1 PIVTHFVALV
11 MLLLSQLVATAQV
24 TQPPVA
30 SIKGGRFSAPINI
43 SLASPTPNA
52 VIRFTLDGAEPT
64 ELSDIYTAPIQ
75 LNASTPLRAKAYGVA
90 PMTVSQTITHT
101 YLFNVSHAFPIIA
114 LSFKNSDFFH
124 PDTGMYIQYQQK
136 IEVKA
141 NIELF
146 EPNMDTAAFSKVVA
160 TEITGSTSAALPQ
173 KSLEIKS
180 KNAFGTPTIP
190 YKLFPNLPYTDYKR
204 FVLRN
209 SGNEWGITM
218 FRDAM
223 VSGLFRDVDDVLDVL
238 QKPATH
244 MQGYRPA
251 VVYFNGQYWGIHNIR
266 ERMNTTYVDQHF
278 NLSSTAALSNYDM
291 SENDVALFK
300 NLAGDSI
307 AWFQFKGELQR
318 SSRRFD
324 TDTAFAWMEQRI
336 DIDNFTDYVLFNVF
350 ADNTDWPSNNVRRFK
365 ERRVD
370 AKWKWICYDLD
381 FSFGLLTSGGF
392 NTSDA
397 TQNALQRALNPPFP
411 GYSTSLILQKCFENA
426 KYRQKFANRMADFL
440 NTTFTSARVQ
450 GRIER
455 FKNLYA
461 PEMEQ
466 HRVRWGTPF
475 QPQWLINIQKISDFA
490 GKRAEFTYSHF
501 RLQMPELTDTTLVT
515 LNVSPANAGMLKFN
529 TLTLKQ
535 NRLPFVGKYFSG
547 IPIPVKAVAAAGF
560 RFVGWSNLSLGTSD
574 SVQVTFAGGAQA
586 LTALFVPIGNCG
598 APDTTRLAGNT
609 CISTNAGVFT
619 TRFLNRFGCDSIVI
633 NTIRLNPSDTTR
645 LNNTTCIPTNAGIFT
660 TRLVNRLG
668 CDSIVINT
676 IRFNSSDTTRLNGT
690 TCIPADAGVFT
701 MRLVNQF
708 GCDSI
713 VINTIR
719 FNLSDTTRLNGT
731 TCVPANAGTF
741 TTQLVNR
748 FGCDSIVIKT
758 IRFNSSDTTR
768 LNSMT
773 CLRANEG
780 IFTTLLVNQ
789 FGCDSLVIKTVAFIP
804 ADTTRL
810 SNSTCIFADAGL
822 FTTRFVNRF
831 GCDSIVI
838 NTIRFNLSDTTRLD
852 GTTCVAANVGTF
864 TTRFVNQLG
873 CDSIVIRTIRF
884 NLSDTTRLNG
894 TTCIPA
900 NAGIFTTRLLNQL
913 GCDSLIIRTIALNP
927 SDTMRIAETTCLLSN
942 VGLFTTR
949 FNNRFGCDSIILT
962 NRTFKALAKPIITKT
977 NNTLTASLSTSYQWY
992 FNNAPLVGSTGQN
1005 QIAGNTGYY
1014 QVQITNAQ
1022 GCIAQSDSLLVT
1034 IATVYNC
1041 PAIRKNIGDVCDDGN
1056 PATANDRIQSDCSC
1070 RGVAAITIA
1079 CPANLTLTV
1088 ASTAN
1093 NGVVSWARPTT
1104 TSTCNATCTAPSIAG
1119 FRYLGKMGKKLY
1131 YYSTNTNTWQNART
1145 ICANAGGKLAVITD
1159 ANQNNA
1165 LKTWIGSNST
1175 AWIGLYA
1182 PISGGQHQ
1190 WLDGTTLNY
1199 TNWESGEPTSGQLAR
1214 RDFGLLSGSTARW
1227 GTSHATRNRNFLMEK
1242 VCGDTASLTQT
1253 TGLWSGSTFPVGT
1266 TVVTYKATDACG
1278 NQTTCSFNV
1287 HVVRAAF
1294 CNTPTNV
1301 ALGKSVRQ
1309 SSTPNATNVAAKAID
1324 NNTSGTASRTN
1335 TDHNAWW
1342 QIDLG
1347 VQHNITEVKLWNKVE
1362 TNLTTARDYY
1372 VFVSE
1377 NPMNSTSVNTTFYQS
1392 GVTVFYQSGNMAR
1405 PTTIPIAKKGRYVRI
1420 QLRGKGALNMAEFQV
1435 MGCVTPTISNIPT
1448 SGLRKQTLLESDVKA
1463 DFTVY
1468 PNPTSGDLRLNLQS
1482 FEHEDGILSIHNFAG
1497 MNVLQQSLKDMPM
1510 ELNLQL
1516 SELNLPNGI
1525 YIVTIVHQGQ
1535 SYSKRFVLMQ

>member
-1 PIVTHFVALV
+1 MMMKRRTPIVTHFVALV

-30 SIKGGRFSAPINI
+30 SIKGGRFSAPISI
-43 SLASPTPNA
+43 SLTSPTPNA
-52 VIRFTLDGAEPT
+52 VIRFTLDGADPT

-90 PMTVSQTITHT
+90 PMTASQTITHT
-101 YLFNVSHAFPIIA
+101 YLFNVSHTFPIIA

-146 EPNMDTAAFSKVVA
+146 EPNMDTAAFSKAVA

-180 KNAFGTPTIP
+180 KTGLGTPTIP

-223 VSGLFRDVDDVLDVL
+223 VSGLFRDVDDVLDIL

-324 TDTAFAWMEQRI
+324 TDTAFAWMEQHI
-336 DIDNFTDYVLFNVF
+336 DIDNFTDYVLLNVF

-411 GYSTSLILQKCFENA
+411 GYSTALILQKCFENA

-440 NTTFTSARVQ
+440 NTTFTTARVQ
-450 GRIER
+450 GRIES

-461 PEMEQ
+461 PEMEK
-466 HRVRWGTPF
+466 HRARWGTPF

-490 GKRAEFTYSHF
+490 SKRTEFTYSHF

-515 LNVSPANAGMLKFN
+515 LNVSPANAGNLKFN

-609 CISTNAGVFT
+609 CIPTNAGVFT
-619 TRFLNRFGCDSIVI
+619 TRLLNR
-633 NTIRLNPSDTTR
+633 
-645 LNNTTCIPTNAGIFT
+645 
-660 TRLVNRLG
+660 
-668 CDSIVINT
+668 
-676 IRFNSSDTTRLNGT
+676 
-690 TCIPADAGVFT
+690 
-701 MRLVNQF
+701 F

-741 TTQLVNR
+741 TTRLVNQ
-748 FGCDSIVIKT
+748 FGCDSIVINT
-758 IRFNSSDTTR
+758 IRFNLSDTTR
-768 LNSMT
+768 LNTTT

-780 IFTTLLVNQ
+780 VFTTRLVNR

-810 SNSTCIFADAGL
+810 SNSTCILANAGI
-822 FTTRFVNRF
+822 FTTRLVNQL
-831 GCDSIVI
+831 GCDSIII
-838 NTIRFNLSDTTRLD
+838 NTIRFNPSDTTRLD

-864 TTRFVNQLG
+864 TTRFVNRFG

-884 NLSDTTRLNG
+884 NVSDTTRLNG

-900 NAGIFTTRLLNQL
+900 NAGVFTTRLLNQL

-927 SDTMRIAETTCLLSN
+927 SDTTRIAETTCLLSN

-1022 GCIAQSDSLLVT
+1022 GCIAKSDSLLVT

-1041 PAIRKNIGDVCDDGN
+1041 PAISKNIGDVCDDGN
-1056 PATANDRIQSDCSC
+1056 PATANDRVQSDCSC

-1145 ICANAGGKLAVITD
+1145 TCANAGGKLAVITD

-1214 RDFGLLSGSTARW
+1214 RDFVSLSGSTARW
-1227 GTSHATRNRNFLMEK
+1227 GTSNATRNRNFLMEK

-1266 TVVTYKATDACG
+1266 TVVAYKATDACG

-1287 HVVRAAF
+1287 NVVRAAF
-1294 CNTPTNV
+1294 CNAPTNV

-1335 TDHNAWW
+1335 TDNNAWW

-1377 NPMNSTSVNTTFYQS
+1377 NPMNSTAVNTTFYQS

-1405 PTTIPIAKKGRYVRI
+1405 PTTIPIAKKGRYLRI

-1448 SGLRKQTLLESDVKA
+1448 SGLRKQMLLESDVKA

-1497 MNVLQQSLKDMPM
+1497 AKVLQQSLEDMPM
-1510 ELNLQL
+1510 ELNVQL

-1535 SYSKRFVLMQ
+1535 SYSKRFVLIQ